1 MRRAI
6 GNSEKPRLCVYRSNH
21 HIYAQIVDDSK
32 GLTIACSSSLAPK
45 IVSKKFKNPMER
57 AKEVGKELSA
67 AAVKKKVNKVV
78 FDRRGYKYHG
88 QIKMLAEGA
97 REGGLKF

>member
-1 MRRAI
+1 MRRVI
-6 GNSEKPRLCVYRSNH
+6 GNSEKPRLCVYRSNR

-32 GLTIACSSSLAPK
+32 GLTIASSSSLSPK
-45 IVSKKFKNPMER
+45 IASKKFKNPMDR
-57 AKEVGKELSA
+57 AKEVGKDISS
-67 AAVKKKVNKVV
+67 AAVKKKVGKVV

-88 QIKMLAEGA
+88 QVKMLAEGA